1 MPWRR
6 AFVVEHRIMIRL
18 LFAALLVSILA
29 IPASARL
36 GPTCPGAGAL
46 CAKIPAAAGAG
57 ACSGSDAGCL
67 IAVMGI

>member
-1 MPWRR
+1 MTR
-6 AFVVEHRIMIRL
+6 FIV
-18 LFAALLVSILA
+18 AALIIVILA